1 MHRREFMKIGA
12 GSAMLGSAATLGGR
26 ASGSETAARA
36 EATPAVFASYT
47 AQDHRNRLE
56 SIRFCESAI
65 RGCLRKHL
73 VTDYLPGQAC
83 YNLGEYPSTE
93 PWDVDEYDEQE
104 LDRLRD
110 HGIKL
115 IQVFDDWNDALRL
128 FGGDKYTAVN
138 AEGYRRFIEMAHRR
152 GMKVLT
158 YVSSCFLE
166 RAHPEFQPV
175 WSREGDYLVVGYWD
189 MARCAPASAGWRA
202 FLLPRLVRVMDEY
215 GADGLYVDGGYLAN
229 RHPAKQQMTPT
240 ADEVLAFP
248 ETPDHDGAFTDLLAL
263 IYGEVKR
270 RGGILKLHVN
280 AAEQPESS
288 GLRVYDYLW
297 VGEGVAEADPLRET
311 VKDYPPY
318 VVPCL
323 DMSFTAIESEN
334 EPYLHA
340 IPYMQFPVLMGGKTF
355 TGQRGTVPGVTYQ
368 DDFWTRRCREAWQQY
383 QADPSGLHTYS
394 SWDEVPG
401 SPTTRAVH
409 KRWLHQYRAL
419 VEEGTWVWLEIADSD
434 LFLEPLPAGIVAS
447 AFANTDVYLVLANF
461 TRETATVATR
471 DNYVPLDRPAESGG
485 AAWTLPGRSLQ
496 ILRLNRS
503 TTG

>member
-1 MHRREFMKIGA
+1 V
-12 GSAMLGSAATLGGR
+12 L
-26 ASGSETAARA
+26 
-36 EATPAVFASYT
+36 ASYT
-47 AQDHRNRLE
+47 AQDHRKRLE

-65 RGCLRKHL
+65 RACLRKHL

-83 YNLGEYPSTE
+83 YNLGEYPSTT

-138 AEGYRRFIEMAHRR
+138 AAGYRRFIEMAHRR

-166 RAHPEFQPV
+166 RAHPEFQSE
-175 WSREGDYLVVGYWD
+175 WSRDGDYLLVGYWD
-189 MARCAPASAGWRA
+189 MARCAPASPGWRA

-248 ETPDHDGAFTDLLAL
+248 ETPDHDGAFADLLAL

-280 AAEQPESS
+280 AAEQPESA

-311 VKDYPPY
+311 VKHYPPY

-323 DMSFTAIESEN
+323 DMSFTAIESED

-340 IPYMQFPVLMGGKTF
+340 IPYMQFPVLMGGKIF
-355 TGQRGTVPGVTYQ
+355 TGQRGTVPGVTYH
-368 DDFWTRRCREAWQQY
+368 DDFWTRRCREAWEQY
-383 QADPSGLHTYS
+383 QADPSRLHTYS
-394 SWDEVPG
+394 SWDAVPKQSDDPLGPPAVARAVPNACRGRRAGLAGNRRFRPLFGTASRRDRRFGFRQHRRVPG
-401 SPTTRAVH
+401 AGQLPRANQ
-409 KRWLHQYRAL
+409 RPWR
-419 VEEGTWVWLEIADSD
+419 
-434 LFLEPLPAGIVAS
+434 
-447 AFANTDVYLVLANF
+447 
-461 TRETATVATR
+461 RETTTYPWTGQPSR
-471 DNYVPLDRPAESGG
+471 
-485 AAWTLPGRSLQ
+485 AAPPGRSQ
-496 ILRLNRS
+496 DGRCRFCV
-503 TTG
+503 

>member
-1 MHRREFMKIGA
+1 
-12 GSAMLGSAATLGGR
+12 
-26 ASGSETAARA
+26 
-36 EATPAVFASYT
+36 
-47 AQDHRNRLE
+47 
-56 SIRFCESAI
+56 
-65 RGCLRKHL
+65 
-73 VTDYLPGQAC
+73 
-83 YNLGEYPSTE
+83 
-93 PWDVDEYDEQE
+93 
-104 LDRLRD
+104 
-110 HGIKL
+110 
-115 IQVFDDWNDALRL
+115 
-128 FGGDKYTAVN
+128 
-138 AEGYRRFIEMAHRR
+138 
-152 GMKVLT
+152 
-158 YVSSCFLE
+158 
-166 RAHPEFQPV
+166 
-175 WSREGDYLVVGYWD
+175 
-189 MARCAPASAGWRA
+189 
-202 FLLPRLVRVMDEY
+202 
-215 GADGLYVDGGYLAN
+215 
-229 RHPAKQQMTPT
+229 
-240 ADEVLAFP
+240 
-248 ETPDHDGAFTDLLAL
+248 
-263 IYGEVKR
+263 
-270 RGGILKLHVN
+270 
-280 AAEQPESS
+280 
-288 GLRVYDYLW
+288 LW
-297 VGEGVAEADPLRET
+297 VGEGVAEADLLRET
-311 VKDYPPY
+311 VKHYQPY

-323 DMSFTAIESEN
+323 DMSFTAIESED

-496 ILRLNRS
+496 ILRLKRS